1 MNDNRNLRY
10 INAEFTPFHFCPGCG
25 HATILHHLSSAL
37 EQLQVDS
44 REIVIVTDIG
54 CSGLS
59 DKYFKTNAFHGLHG
73 RSITYATG
81 IKLANPNLKVIVLMG
96 DGGCGIGGNHLI
108 SAARRNIGLLVL
120 VFNNFNFGMTGGQ
133 HSVTTPAG
141 MLTPTTK
148 NGNLEY
154 PMDICS
160 TVASNGASFVART
173 TTYNKQLN
181 ELFVEAINNHGF
193 SLIDIWELCTA
204 YFGSKNKFS
213 KKRLE
218 KTLASFNF
226 QQGIMKQDSRQEFS
240 AAYRERV
247 ISKKYQIPL
256 KKTLI
261 ETKYQNS
268 ITEEIRCLIAGQA
281 GMRIGSAAT
290 AFSVGAMMS
299 GIWISQR
306 NDYPVTVRSG
316 YSIASVTLNPQ
327 EILFP
332 VSSKP
337 NLMIVLFKSG
347 MDKVRSQISMLADKD
362 VLFINSEL
370 LPVKTTAHIEVLNLH
385 QSGLKRDYW
394 AYLALAEVLRKLK
407 LYPIEAYRDAVSL
420 QSPFMKD
427 IITEL

>member
-1 MNDNRNLRY
+1 MNDNRISSY
-10 INAEFTPFHFCPGCG
+10 INEEFTPFHFCPGCG

-108 SAARRNIGLLVL
+108 SAARRNIGIFVL

-141 MLTPTTK
+141 MVTATTK

-160 TVASNGASFVART
+160 TVASNGGSFVART
-173 TTYNKQLN
+173 TTYNKKLT
-181 ELFVEAINNHGF
+181 ELFVEALNNHGF

-204 YFGSKNKFS
+204 YFGSKNKLN

-218 KTLASFNF
+218 ETLSSLDFP
-226 QQGIMKQDSRQEFS
+226 QGILKQDSRQEFS
-240 AAYRERV
+240 AAYRESV
-247 ISKKYQIPL
+247 IHKKYQIPL

-261 ETKYQNS
+261 EIKYQNS
-268 ITEEIRCLIAGQA
+268 LLEEIQCLIAGQA

-290 AFSVGAMMS
+290 AFSIGAMMS

-316 YSIASVTLNPQ
+316 YSIASVILSHQ
-327 EILFP
+327 EIFFP

-337 NLMIVLFKSG
+337 NLMVVLFKSG
-347 MDKVRSQISMLADKD
+347 MEKVRSQISMLTEKD

-370 LPVKTTAHIEVLNLH
+370 LPVKTKARIEVLNLH
-385 QSGLKRDYW
+385 QSGQKRDYW
-394 AYLALAEVLRKLK
+394 AYLALADLLRKLK
-407 LYPIEAYRDAVSL
+407 IYPIEAYREAVSL
-420 QSPFMKD
+420 QSPFVKNT
-427 IITEL
+427 ITVV

>member
-1 MNDNRNLRY
+1 MKDNRISSY
-10 INAEFTPFHFCPGCG
+10 INEKFTPFHFCPGCG
-25 HATILHHLSSAL
+25 HATILDHLSSAL

-44 REIVIVTDIG
+44 TEIVIVTDIG

-108 SAARRNIGLLVL
+108 SAARRNIGLLVV

-141 MLTPTTK
+141 MVTATTK

-181 ELFVEAINNHGF
+181 ELLEEALNNPGF

-204 YFGSKNKFS
+204 YFGPKNKLS

-218 KTLASFNF
+218 ETLSSLNF
-226 QQGIMKQDSRQEFS
+226 PQGVIKQDYRQEFS

-247 ISKKYQIPL
+247 IQKKYQIPL

-261 ETKYQNS
+261 ESKYQNL
-268 ITEEIRCLIAGQA
+268 ITEEIQCLIAGHA

-290 AFSVGAMMS
+290 AFSIGAMMS

-316 YSIASVTLNPQ
+316 YSIASVILNPK

-332 VSSKP
+332 LSSKP

-347 MDKVRSQISMLADKD
+347 LDKVRSQISMLTEKD

-370 LPVKTTAHIEVLNLH
+370 LPVKTTAQIEVLNLH
-385 QSGLKRDYW
+385 QSGQKRDYW
-394 AYLALAEVLRKLK
+394 AYLAFAEVLGKLK
-407 LYPIEAYRDAVSL
+407 LYPIEAYLEAVSL
-420 QSPFMKD
+420 QSPFVKN
-427 IITEL
+427 IITAV